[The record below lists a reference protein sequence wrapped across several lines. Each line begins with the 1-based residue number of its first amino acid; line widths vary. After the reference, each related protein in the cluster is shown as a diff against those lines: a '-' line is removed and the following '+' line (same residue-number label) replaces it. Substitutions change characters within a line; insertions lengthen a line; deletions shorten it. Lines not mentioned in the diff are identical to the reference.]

1 MPADDMGNVLD
12 EVQELLDELRREPVV
27 STSRVRRVRALLRRA
42 IDPHPARRLLAS
54 LGAESLGLVGEQERH
69 LLHRVERICEE
80 RADLPLVDLAR
91 CVAADYE
98 FRRRNRDLR
107 SLRVFLLK
115 DDFPEV
121 AVQEHR
127 RRGRTVRAHWRLVG
141 NHHLREIQAAPESRA
156 GQVIRLIAD
165 GRHRA

>member
-1 MPADDMGNVLD
+1 MGNVLD
-12 EVQELLDELRREPVV
+12 EVQELLDGLRRQSVV
-27 STSRVRRVRALLRRA
+27 SIGRVRRVRALLRQA
-42 IDPHPARRLLAS
+42 NDPHPARRLLAS
-54 LGAESLGLVGEQERH
+54 LGAEALGLVGEQERH

-80 RADLPLVDLAR
+80 RDDLPLVDLAR

-107 SLRVFLLK
+107 SLRILLLR

-141 NHHLREIQAAPESRA
+141 NHHLSEIQAVPGSRA
-156 GQVIRLIAD
+156 GQVLRLIAD
-165 GRHRA
+165 GRHGA